1 MNIEKIS
8 TLVGV
13 GIALSASVGGYYV
26 MEERQN
32 NLIAA
37 VAELSKEM
45 REVRESS
52 DLLQRVG
59 ILETKVELAEAYD
72 DAWIRSLA
80 DNNMNKIIVLEERMR
95 KLKDIEMVAT
105 KNRSV
110 IDNEIRPAID
120 DLFDD
125 IDRFTGR

>member
-1 MNIEKIS
+1 
-8 TLVGV
+8 
-13 GIALSASVGGYYV
+13 
-26 MEERQN
+26 
-32 NLIAA
+32 
-37 VAELSKEM
+37 M